1 MSSSLEASQID
12 FSEAF
17 SDTSVLFNYTFD
29 QDDGEAE
36 ELLCDHD
43 CDDIVSSSLRDEY
56 KNVRDRRKS
65 IVKSMLKAQGRGEF
79 DDWEPPSHI
88 NSGGHDLDYMIS
100 LMEELHSLDSNKLR
114 KRLKI
119 EERRITRGWE
129 TLFESPDEYIDLVW
143 QCDRDPTILANIRS
157 TVNHENDSQIL
168 CEAVDWA
175 GNGGSGTV
183 VAADHDDM
191 ISNREE
197 ISDTLDS
204 ISGASDLTL
213 LTTDKFLSLD
223 DSS

>member
-1 MSSSLEASQID
+1 MSSSPEASQID

-29 QDDGEAE
+29 QDDGEAK
-36 ELLCDHD
+36 ELLRDHD
-43 CDDIVSSSLRDEY
+43 CDDIVSSSVREEY

-65 IVKSMLKAQGRGEF
+65 IVKSMLKAQGQNEF

-88 NSGGHDLDYMIS
+88 DLRGHDLDYMIS

-114 KRLKI
+114 RRLKI
-119 EERRITRGWE
+119 EERRIIRGWQ
-129 TLFESPDEYIDLVW
+129 TLFESPDDYIDLVW

-175 GNGGSGTV
+175 SNDGSGTV
-183 VAADHDDM
+183 VAADHDDL

-197 ISDTLDS
+197 ISDTLDA
-204 ISGASDLTL
+204 ITGAADLTL
-213 LTTDKFLSLD
+213 LTTEEFLNLD

>member
-1 MSSSLEASQID
+1 MSSSPEASQID
-12 FSEAF
+12 FSEGF

-29 QDDGEAE
+29 QDDGEAK
-36 ELLCDHD
+36 ELLCGHD
-43 CDDIVSSSLRDEY
+43 CDNIVSSSVREEY
-56 KNVRDRRKS
+56 ENVRDRRKS
-65 IVKSMLKAQGRGEF
+65 IVKSMLKAQGQGEF
-79 DDWEPPSHI
+79 DDWEPPTHI
-88 NSGGHDLDYMIS
+88 DLGGHDLEYMIS

-114 KRLKI
+114 KRLKT
-119 EERRITRGWE
+119 EERRIIRGWE

-143 QCDRDPTILANIRS
+143 QGNRDPTILANIRS
-157 TVNHENDSQIL
+157 IINHENDSQIL

-197 ISDTLDS
+197 ISNGLDS
-204 ISGASDLTL
+204 ITGASDLTL
-213 LTTDKFLSLD
+213 LTTDEFLSLD